1 MKIAAVILNLDLTM
15 DLTMDLNEVHL
26 LDLTLVIINR
36 RSAAVKICRKFHES
50 NFENVRDLYFDTL
63 LNRSNFHQS
72 RRNKLINGQRV
83 W

>member
-1 MKIAAVILNLDLTM
+1 MPQSETPEAPFLIEAPF
-15 DLTMDLNEVHL
+15 
-26 LDLTLVIINR
+26 LVIINR

-72 RRNKLINGQRV
+72 ERRNSLANRQRV
-83 W
+83 

>member
-50 NFENVRDLYFDTL
+50 NFENIFLVAINSHLAAVEKYRK
-63 LNRSNFHQS
+63 NS
-72 RRNKLINGQRV
+72 RRF
-83 W
+83 

>member
-36 RSAAVKICRKFHES
+36 RLAAVK
-50 NFENVRDLYFDTL
+50 NM
-63 LNRSNFHQS
+63 
-72 RRNKLINGQRV
+72 
-83 W
+83 